1 MRRYISKKIKD
12 KSGQDMVEF
21 TFVLPLL
28 MFCFVFILTG
38 GQLVYN
44 KFVVYNATINALRQ
58 ASTENKYTSAA
69 TTYYTTV
76 KNYAGQA
83 ICIQPIAQSDTTIE
97 VRDKAGNNPGARW
110 KRDNQ
115 LVGKTVFHVRTLFPV
130 NFKGLQAA
138 NIMNVSGESATYIE
152 YDDSNGSYD
161 GNK

>member
-58 ASTENKYTSAA
+58 AST
-69 TTYYTTV
+69 
-76 KNYAGQA
+76 
-83 ICIQPIAQSDTTIE
+83 
-97 VRDKAGNNPGARW
+97 
-110 KRDNQ
+110 
-115 LVGKTVFHVRTLFPV
+115 
-130 NFKGLQAA
+130 
-138 NIMNVSGESATYIE
+138 
-152 YDDSNGSYD
+152 
-161 GNK
+161 